1 LALAV
6 RDREAALRAAVGRD
20 PANAAA
26 HSELAT
32 HYYGIGEFDKSVRE
46 FELACKLA
54 PEVPQG
60 HYNLA
65 ATLNACDEKSAALNV
80 VEQAEQDFPD
90 SALIH
95 YGKACVL
102 QSLGRLDESLA
113 SFTIAL
119 ELDPHNAD
127 TWYGVGVVL
136 LRQGDPLRASSY
148 FERALDVAPNHTGA
162 RYMRDALSGQARTRP
177 DESFV
182 RDLFESYAP
191 YYDEHMLEQL
201 GYRAP
206 ELLCNTLADV
216 LNGAPK
222 LRVLDLGCGTGL
234 VGSRLRPQAAQL
246 IGVDLAQGMLN
257 RARALACYDRLEC
270 CDVVE
275 YLRKQ
280 QQATQ
285 DLVIAADLFIYF
297 ADLEETFAA
306 IKRVLQPGGIF
317 AFTVEEHRS
326 GGWSVGPSGRFRH
339 SRAYLETLRNELDY
353 SARSFEQI
361 VIRHDGGEP
370 CQGFVIVWSAE
381 PETNSSL

>member
-1 LALAV
+1 M
-6 RDREAALRAAVGRD
+6 LRAAVERD

-32 HYYGIGEFDKSVRE
+32 HYYAAGKLDKSVYE

-65 ATLNACDEKSAALNV
+65 AALSACDEKSAALNV
-80 VEQAEQDFPD
+80 VEQAERDFPN
-90 SALIH
+90 SAIIH

-102 QSLGRLDESLA
+102 QSFGRLDEALA

-119 ELDPHNAD
+119 KLNPNHAD
-127 TWYGVGVVL
+127 TWYGVGVLL

-148 FERALDVAPNHTGA
+148 FECALDVEPNHTGSQ
-162 RYMRDALSGQARTRP
+162 YMRDALSGQVRTRP

-182 RDLFESYAP
+182 RDLFESYSA

-201 GYRAP
+201 GYRVP
-206 ELLCNTLADV
+206 ELLCDALADD
-216 LNGAPK
+216 LHGPPD

-234 VGSRLRPQAAQL
+234 MGSRLRPQAAQL
-246 IGVDLAQGMLN
+246 TGVDLAQGMLN
-257 RARALACYDRLEC
+257 RALALACYDRLEC
-270 CDVVE
+270 CNVVE
-275 YLRKQ
+275 YLKKQ
-280 QQATQ
+280 HEATQ
-285 DLVIAADLFIYF
+285 DLVVAADLFIYF
-297 ADLEETFAA
+297 ADLEEVFAD

-317 AFTVEEHRS
+317 AFTVEEHR
-326 GGWSVGPSGRFRH
+326 GEGWSVGPSGRVRH
-339 SRAYLETLRNELDY
+339 SRAYLESLRDGLAY
-353 SARSFEQI
+353 TPRSFDRV

-381 PETNSSL
+381 TEINPSH

>member
-1 LALAV
+1 M
-6 RDREAALRAAVGRD
+6 RDREAALRAAVERD
-20 PANAAA
+20 PASAAA
-26 HSELAT
+26 HSELAA
-32 HYYGIGEFDKSVRE
+32 HYYADGELGKSVRE
-46 FELACKLA
+46 FELACELA

-65 ATLNACDEKSAALNV
+65 ATLSACDEKSAALDV
-80 VEQAEQDFPD
+80 VEQAERDFPD

-113 SFTIAL
+113 SFAIAL
-119 ELDPHNAD
+119 ELDPQHAD
-127 TWYGVGVVL
+127 TWYGVAVLL

-216 LNGAPK
+216 LRGAPK

-234 VGSRLRPQAAQL
+234 VGSRLRPQASQL
-246 IGVDLAQGMLN
+246 IGVDLAQGMLD

-270 CDVVE
+270 CNVVE
-275 YLRKQ
+275 YLSKQ
-280 QQATQ
+280 HQATQ
-285 DLVIAADLFIYF
+285 DLVVAADLFIYF
-297 ADLEETFAA
+297 ANLEEVFAA
-306 IKRVLQPGGIF
+306 IKHVLQPGGIF
-317 AFTVEEHRS
+317 AFTVEEHQS
-326 GGWSVGPSGRFRH
+326 EGWAVGPSGRIRH
-339 SRAYLETLRNELDY
+339 SRAYLEALRDGLDY
-353 SARSFEQI
+353 TAECFERI

-370 CQGFVIVWSAE
+370 CQGFVVAWSAA
-381 PETNSSL
+381 PKTSSSP

>member
-1 LALAV
+1 V
-6 RDREAALRAAVGRD
+6 RDVRDFEAALREAVERD

-26 HSELAT
+26 HSELAA
-32 HYYGIGEFDKSVRE
+32 HYFAVGKLDESVRE

-54 PEVPQG
+54 PDVLQG

-65 ATLNACDEKSAALNV
+65 ATLSAHDEKDAALNV
-80 VEQAEQDFPD
+80 VEQAERNFPD
-90 SALIH
+90 SALVH

-119 ELDPHNAD
+119 ELDPHHAD
-127 TWYGVGVVL
+127 TWYGVGVLL

-162 RYMRDALSGQARTRP
+162 QYMRDALSGQARTRP

-206 ELLCNTLADV
+206 ELLCNTLAD
-216 LNGAPK
+216 LTRDAPK

-234 VGSRLRPQAAQL
+234 MGSRLRPQAVQL

-257 RARALACYDRLEC
+257 QAQALACYDQLEC
-270 CDVVE
+270 CNVVE
-275 YLRKQ
+275 YLKKQ
-280 QQATQ
+280 HRAMQ
-285 DLVIAADLFIYF
+285 DLVVAADLFIYF
-297 ADLEETFAA
+297 ADLEEVFAD
-306 IKRVLQPGGIF
+306 IRQVLQPGGMF
-317 AFTVEEHRS
+317 AFTVEEHQ
-326 GGWSVGPSGRFRH
+326 GEGWSVGPSGRFRH
-339 SRAYLETLRNELDY
+339 SRAYLETLRDELDY
-353 SARSFEQI
+353 TARSFERI

-370 CQGFVIVWSAE
+370 CQGFVIAWSTE
-381 PETNSSL
+381 PDTASPL